1 MRQGTLPRI
10 KNVRDSSRPLLRQSL
25 EGRSGTKAERASLI
39 RSSRI
44 AALARR
50 AKRKAA
56 QAFLL
61 TARPPAPIR
70 GA

>member
-1 MRQGTLPRI
+1 MIKALLMI
-10 KNVRDSSRPLLRQSL
+10 KNVRDSSRPSLRQSL
-25 EGRSGTKAERASLI
+25 EGRSGTKAERAGLI

-44 AALARR
+44 VAMARR
-50 AKRKAA
+50 SKHKAT

-61 TARPPAPIR
+61 TASPPAPIP

>member
-25 EGRSGTKAERASLI
+25 EGRSGTKAERPALI
-39 RSSRI
+39 LSSSI
-44 AALARR
+44 AGG

-56 QAFLL
+56 PAFLL
-61 TARPPAPIR
+61 TASPPAPIP